1 MPLSHSSKLKASSP
15 SSSVPPTRIGFQVI
29 KGEIE
34 LTPLDQNALVIS
46 QGWPSWSFAL
56 DGLGFASIST
66 LANFRSL
73 SSRDEFRHTTLGSTL
88 LHHDNWNDWLTRHS
102 DNGIIFV
109 QGDRAF
115 LESIFLR
122 CESFDSLR
130 LVYCCSDP
138 DFWTADGWRESHTTA
153 GGVTDGSWTF
163 YKQNLLLSSAVIPPI
178 RRSLRHV
185 LRTTESASS
194 ARSLAR
200 CQSAISSPDDC
211 VCWNDK
217 LPSVET
223 YSVYTKDIPVKRLIT
238 EDELLDIYDL
248 ELGVQAELKSYWNRS
263 GMTSTRSYVDQVP
276 VKVLRAVAM
285 RVVKGISSTNSATL
299 PCDSGSVTSSIDSNE
314 TFQMSNCQAA
324 SNVIDGSLESDSDSG
339 SIAAELRVDDS
350 SVDQTDSDKAAKEDD
365 AEAVSEDW
373 DRWTVENFNF
383 DSSSSTPVICTGVYD
398 SATHQPFFDSL
409 RGLMI
414 RRYRKNVM
422 LSFVRYLKSEYYGN
436 HLGDLRLRDLF
447 EERMGG
453 GKSLDFDLSTLP
465 EVVRVPRWTVNR
477 YKLQS
482 SRKKKQQLEELKKD
496 LEVGRDAVGRAAN
509 ASWWNWDAGS
519 TLFFWRWPKWSKKS
533 VRDGITLFVDW
544 KRMPSFWKRQQ
555 WPTEP
560 HAIAKL
566 KKKLAN
572 VRAKQYVQPGFVKSL
587 TSYFAVP
594 KAKTDIRVVYDATA
608 CGLNDCL
615 WAPNFFL
622 PTVDTI
628 LRNAS
633 SSTWFGD
640 IDLGEMFLNY
650 PLDEAIRP
658 YAGVDVTNVDVD
670 ESKEKG
676 IKRVIER
683 WARCLM
689 GFKPSP
695 FVTTQT
701 FGWGEEII
709 VGDISD
715 PSNPF
720 AWDTVELNLPGTS
733 NYDPSMPWV
742 YRWNS
747 AEQKMASFFGTYID
761 DIRGGGPSEIDC
773 RRSIHRAACRINYLG
788 QQDAPRKRGQAT
800 QTPRAWAGSKCM
812 AIEGEGLYVLSMEG
826 KWKKAKD
833 IIRKIYDLVSKEKQS
848 SLDYKMLECDV
859 GFLCHV
865 SRTYPIIFPYLKGFY
880 NTMNNWRCDRDKEG
894 WKISKTAWMELLAG
908 DVSFENEGDI
918 ELSFEDRKRS
928 FMKMQST
935 QHPDKV
941 PIVPRLER
949 DLSALN
955 ELFAPEKPTLRLV
968 RGHAIQFALF
978 GFGDASGGGFGSSW
992 EKAGKVSYRFGTW
1005 GEDMDGESSN
1015 LRELT
1020 NLVDTLDEMGIQGA
1034 LKGAEIFLFT
1044 DNSTSEAAYYN
1055 GSSKSEKL
1063 FDLVL
1068 RVKKLEMHRQA
1079 KIHII
1084 HVSGERM
1091 KEQGSD
1097 GLSRGN
1103 LNVGV
1108 MAGKRMIDF
1117 VPIHLTAF
1125 ERSATLEPW
1134 LKTFIG
1140 ESAEILEPRDWFRR
1154 GHDLVESSWE
1164 INSDG
1169 MKLPIVR
1176 QGTYIWAPQPC
1187 AAETAVE
1194 QLRMARH
1201 KRQMSKHL
1209 FIVPR
1214 LMSPTWRKHLHKAAD
1229 LILTLKPGHKAWPCC
1244 MLEPLTLAFVFPFIR
1259 HKPWQLRGSVQ
1270 LLALGRELSR
1280 VWSTDA
1286 GGEGPLLRELWSYQE
1301 RLESLPSKLA
1311 SKLLFSE
1318 SINFVSHCN
1327 PRKRRRGKME
1337 KEEGGKEI
1345 SKRKKG

>member
-1 MPLSHSSKLKASSP
+1 L
-15 SSSVPPTRIGFQVI
+15 Q
-29 KGEIE
+29 E
-34 LTPLDQNALVIS
+34 LAQDALVIS
-46 QGWPSWSFAL
+46 QGWPSWTFAL

-66 LANFRSL
+66 IASFRSL
-73 SSRDEFRHTTLGSTL
+73 SSRDEFKHTSLGSTL
-88 LHHDNWNDWLTRHS
+88 ISHETWSDWVNRHK
-102 DNGIIFV
+102 DTGVVFV
-109 QGDRAF
+109 QGDRTF
-115 LESIFLR
+115 LESIFLQ
-122 CESFDSLR
+122 CESFHSLR

-138 DFWTADGWRESHTTA
+138 DFWTADGWRESHRDA

-163 YKQNLLLSSAVIPPI
+163 YKQNVVLSAAVIPPI
-178 RRSLRHV
+178 QRSLRHV
-185 LRTTESASS
+185 LRTTEGAST
-194 ARSLAR
+194 ARALAKST
-200 CQSAISSPDDC
+200 SAISTPDSYI
-211 VCWNDK
+211 CWKDK
-217 LPSVET
+217 FPSVET
-223 YSVYTKDIPVKRLIT
+223 YSVYTKDTPVQRLIT
-238 EDELLDIYDL
+238 EEELLDMYDL
-248 ELGVQAELKSYWNRS
+248 ELGVQADLKSFWKRF

-276 VKVLRAVAM
+276 VKVLRSVAM
-285 RVVKGISSTNSATL
+285 RVVKGLASSAPAKL
-299 PCDSGSVTSSIDSNE
+299 HPESGSVCSSAESDA
-314 TFQMSNCQAA
+314 TFLMSNCRAP
-324 SNVIDGSLESDSDSG
+324 SSDIDDSIGSDSDDN
-339 SIAAELRVDDS
+339 SIAAELRIDDS
-350 SVDQTDSDKAAKEDD
+350 SVVNAESDKAAKDDD

-373 DRWTVENFNF
+373 DRWTVENFEC
-383 DSSSSTPVICTGVYD
+383 SSINSHPIVCTGVYD
-398 SATHQPFFDSL
+398 CATHQPFFDSL
-409 RGLMI
+409 RELMI
-414 RRYRKNVM
+414 RRYRKNI
-422 LSFVRYLKSEYYGN
+422 LRSFLRYLKGEYYGD
-436 HLGDLRLRDLF
+436 HLRDLHLRDLVT
-447 EERMGG
+447 ESMGG
-453 GKSLDFDLSTLP
+453 GKLGNFGLPTLP
-465 EVVRVPRWTVNR
+465 DVVKVPRWTVNR

-482 SRKKKQQLEELKKD
+482 SRKKKQQIEELKKD

-519 TLFFWRWPKWSKKS
+519 TLFFWRWPKWSKRS

-560 HAIAKL
+560 HSIAKL

-572 VRAKQYVQPGFVKSL
+572 VRAKKYVQPGFVKSL

-650 PLDEAIRP
+650 PLDEAVRP
-658 YAGVDVTNVDVD
+658 YAGVDVTNVDID
-670 ESKEKG
+670 EASDKG

-720 AWDTVELNLPGTS
+720 AWDTVKLNLPGTEE
-733 NYDPSMPWV
+733 YDPSMPWV

-747 AEQKMASFFGTYID
+747 LEQKMASFFGTYID
-761 DIRGGGPSEIDC
+761 DIRGGGPTELDC
-773 RRSIHRAACRINYLG
+773 RRSIHRTASRINYLG

-826 KWKKAKD
+826 KWSKAKD
-833 IIRKIYDLVSKEKQS
+833 IIKKIYDLVSNQKQS
-848 SLDYKMLECDV
+848 LLDYKMLESDV

-894 WKISKTAWMELLAG
+894 WKISRTAWMERLAG
-908 DVSFENEGDI
+908 DVSFENENDI

-928 FMKMQST
+928 FMKRQSSH
-935 QHPDKV
+935 HPEKV

-955 ELFAPEKPTLRLV
+955 ELFAPSKPTLRLV

-1015 LRELT
+1015 LREMT
-1020 NLVDTLDEMGIQGA
+1020 NLVDTLDEMGDQGA

-1063 FDLVL
+1063 FNLVL

-1125 ERSATLEPW
+1125 ERSASLMPW
-1134 LKTFIG
+1134 LDLFIG
-1140 ESAEILEPRDWFRR
+1140 DSAEILEPKDWFRR
-1154 GHDLVESSWE
+1154 GHDLDESGWE

-1169 MKLPIVR
+1169 MKLPKVR
-1176 QGTYIWAPQPC
+1176 KGTYIWAPQPC
-1187 AAETAVE
+1187 AAETAIE
-1194 QLRMARH
+1194 ELRRARH
-1201 KRQMSKHL
+1201 KRQISKHL

-1214 LMSPTWRKHLHKAAD
+1214 LMAPTWRKHLHKAAD
-1229 LILTLKPGHKAWPCC
+1229 LILTLKPGHKAWPSS

-1259 HKPWQLRGSVQ
+1259 QKPWQLRGSVQ

-1280 VWSTDA
+1280 VWSSDA

-1301 RLESLPSKLA
+1301 RLENLPSKLA

-1318 SINFVSHCN
+1318 SVDFLPHCN
-1327 PRKRRRGKME
+1327 SRKRRRGKME
-1337 KEEGGKEI
+1337 KEERGEEI
-1345 SKRKKG
+1345 SKRKKR